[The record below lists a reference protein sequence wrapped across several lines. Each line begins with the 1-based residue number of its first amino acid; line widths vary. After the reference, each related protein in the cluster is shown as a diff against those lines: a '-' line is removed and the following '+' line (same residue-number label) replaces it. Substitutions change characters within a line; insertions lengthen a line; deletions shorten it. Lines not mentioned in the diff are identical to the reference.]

1 MRCKLDTVDGTFMQS
16 YECFDEDPFS
26 LAGFAV
32 DEDRAVE
39 GGGGEECAVFGVRPG
54 ELVDWTGVAGEGCV
68 GGVGVSG
75 DIVDFYSAIRR

>member
-1 MRCKLDTVDGTFMQS
+1 MQPH
-16 YECFDEDPFS
+16 ECFDEDPFP

-39 GGGGEECAVFGVRPG
+39 GCGGEECAVFGVRPG
-54 ELVDWTGVAGEGCV
+54 QLVDWTGVAGESGV

-75 DIVDFYSAIRR
+75 DIVNFYSAVFRRR